1 MEILILLGLIVLNGI
16 FAMSEMAVVASKKVI
31 LQAQANKGNQAAQTA
46 LELTE
51 DPDRFLSTVQVG
63 ITLIGIVAGAFG
75 GSAIAEDI
83 AAFIQAE
90 LPFLAAQA
98 EEIGFGLIVVFTT
111 YLSLVIGEL
120 VPKRIALNYSER
132 VAILIA
138 PPMRMLSRIATPI
151 IWFLSKSTEMVSR
164 LLGIRA
170 NEAAVT
176 DMEIIAM
183 VREGVDTGAFDLSEH
198 LMIRGVLELDDIR
211 VREIMTPRVDM
222 VSLNLQDDIK
232 ELLAKIAQEPLA
244 VYPVWDGDI
253 DNVVGVIHSE
263 DILTQ
268 LLQNEEI
275 NLKTLVREAVFVPE
289 TAIVASVLKLFR
301 HPATKVILV
310 IDEYGGI
317 AGLVSE
323 NDVIA
328 EILGHLDTGDTQP
341 VERDDGSWLF
351 DGSFAID
358 DVQHYLAEFGDPTE
372 EDVKAGT
379 LAGFILNKMGRVAI
393 VGDKVDWK
401 SFSIEVIDMD
411 GRRIDKVLIS
421 PIVEQ
426 SGKDTPDGSDG

>member
-1 MEILILLGLIVLNGI
+1 
-16 FAMSEMAVVASKKVI
+16 
-31 LQAQANKGNQAAQTA
+31 
-46 LELTE
+46 
-51 DPDRFLSTVQVG
+51 
-63 ITLIGIVAGAFG
+63 
-75 GSAIAEDI
+75 
-83 AAFIQAE
+83 
-90 LPFLAAQA
+90 
-98 EEIGFGLIVVFTT
+98 
-111 YLSLVIGEL
+111 
-120 VPKRIALNYSER
+120 
-132 VAILIA
+132 
-138 PPMRMLSRIATPI
+138 
-151 IWFLSKSTEMVSR
+151 
-164 LLGIRA
+164 
-170 NEAAVT
+170 
-176 DMEIIAM
+176 
-183 VREGVDTGAFDLSEH
+183 
-198 LMIRGVLELDDIR
+198 
-211 VREIMTPRVDM
+211 M
-222 VSLNLQDDIK
+222 VSLNLQDDAQ
-232 ELLAKIAQEPLA
+232 ELLAKIAREPLA

-253 DNVVGVIHSE
+253 DNIVGVIHSE

-268 LLQNEEI
+268 LLQNKEI

-317 AGLVSE
+317 EGLISE